1 MTNIAASDRKLIGE
15 SNLDNTGLFQKKIPP
30 LIVNNPKDLGGKTN
44 NFDEKNVSLTVK
56 HDIKKM
62 MENFKLNTNA
72 MICMTGKA
80 LDFILKN
87 YRIESQL
94 YTKIEKG
101 KKIEIKVDDEFCT
114 LFRDLAKLMIEKGK
128 IFSRMQPN
136 NKVDLVNYFK
146 EKKENIVA
154 MCGDGANDCGALLCA
169 DIGISISH
177 KKGTN
182 ITAHFYSENDSISC
196 VEIIL
201 KNGRACLEN
210 SVIICKFMIIYG
222 IIQNCLVLILYS
234 WGSSD
239 LTINQYLYLDCFTVL
254 FNCLVASK

>member
-44 NFDEKNVSLTVK
+44 NFDEKNVSITVK

-62 MENFKLNTNA
+62 MENFKLN
-72 MICMTGKA
+72 
-80 LDFILKN
+80 N

-210 SVIICKFMIIYG
+210 SVIIYNKKIYFLIQIKSKF
-222 IIQNCLVLILYS
+222 NLIKS
-234 WGSSD
+234 E
-239 LTINQYLYLDCFTVL
+239 V
-254 FNCLVASK
+254 

>member
-44 NFDEKNVSLTVK
+44 NFDEKNVSITVK

-101 KKIEIKVDDEFCT
+101 MSFV
-114 LFRDLAKLMIEKGK
+114 
-128 IFSRMQPN
+128 
-136 NKVDLVNYFK
+136 
-146 EKKENIVA
+146 
-154 MCGDGANDCGALLCA
+154 
-169 DIGISISH
+169 
-177 KKGTN
+177 
-182 ITAHFYSENDSISC
+182 
-196 VEIIL
+196 
-201 KNGRACLEN
+201 
-210 SVIICKFMIIYG
+210 
-222 IIQNCLVLILYS
+222 
-234 WGSSD
+234 
-239 LTINQYLYLDCFTVL
+239 LYLEI
-254 FNCLVASK
+254 